1 MPVEMSVSDGV
12 AEITLNRPEALNAID
27 AEMRQDLQQAW
38 RQVGSDP
45 DIRVALVTGAGTK
58 AFCAG
63 ADLKRTM
70 PPKESFAEL
79 TFNSTTSQHLLTGM
93 NTDKPIICAINGYA
107 IGGGLEMALACDI
120 RLASENAE
128 LGLAEVQHGTIPG
141 GGGTQHLP
149 RAVPL
154 SLAMQML
161 LTGDRINAAKALESG
176 LVSEVE
182 SAERLLPRAREIA
195 HRIARNGPLAV
206 RAIKRVVREGLAMP
220 LASALELELFV
231 WGNLRDTED
240 RVEGRRA
247 FAEGRAPQFKGR

>member
-1 MPVEMSVSDGV
+1 MPVDVSVTDGV
-12 AEITLNRPEALNAID
+12 AEITLNRPEARNAID
-27 AEMRQDLQQAW
+27 AEMRERLHEAW
-38 RQVGSDP
+38 RRVGSDP
-45 DIRVALVTGAGTK
+45 EIRVALVTGAGTK

-70 PPKESFAEL
+70 PPQESFAQL
-79 TFNSTTSQHLLTGM
+79 TFNSTRSQHLLTGM

-120 RLASENAE
+120 RLASTNAE
-128 LGLAEVQHGTIPG
+128 LGLAEVRHGTIPG

-149 RAVPL
+149 RAVPQ

-182 SAERLLPRAREIA
+182 TPEGLLPRAREMA
-195 HRIARNGPLAV
+195 NRIARNGPLAV
-206 RAIKRVVREGLAMP
+206 RAIKRVVREGMAMP
-220 LASALELELFV
+220 LASALQFEQFV

-247 FAEGRAPQFKGR
+247 FAEGRVPQFKGR

>member
-1 MPVEMSVSDGV
+1 M
-12 AEITLNRPEALNAID
+12 
-27 AEMRQDLQQAW
+27 
-38 RQVGSDP
+38 
-45 DIRVALVTGAGTK
+45 
-58 AFCAG
+58 
-63 ADLKRTM
+63 
-70 PPKESFAEL
+70 
-79 TFNSTTSQHLLTGM
+79 
-93 NTDKPIICAINGYA
+93 
-107 IGGGLEMALACDI
+107 
-120 RLASENAE
+120 
-128 LGLAEVQHGTIPG
+128 
-141 GGGTQHLP
+141 
-149 RAVPL
+149 
-154 SLAMQML
+154 AMQML

-206 RAIKRVVREGLAMP
+206 RAIKRVVREGLALP